1 MILGGV
7 DIPLQVFL
15 EWCAEIFVARVV
27 DIDDQQWFGFICGID
42 CYGCDVGEGEG
53 DDSES

>member
-7 DIPLQVFL
+7 DIPLQVFC
-15 EWCAEIFVARVV
+15 EWCDEIFVAGVV
-27 DIDDQQWFGFICGID
+27 DIDDQRWFGFVCGVD